1 MEPEEEGER
10 LRSLRMN
17 VPLQIF
23 VDTGGSEGGG
33 KTRGGR
39 ASPGL
44 RGSLGRSESAEARQ
58 RKRTREWLEGK
69 LGTRSSGSRVR
80 SASAGRDKRT
90 DMACRYWAVLFENLR
105 RAVDD
110 LYRTC
115 EGDESCIA
123 AREVV
128 MELENHKKE
137 FSDLIN
143 WLKLKTEYEN
153 TPGPQRP
160 TSLAWDIRK
169 TSPLGKVTIS
179 FELFWDKYSS
189 VVTTCPMDI
198 VCAFCST
205 QTLRI

>member
-1 MEPEEEGER
+1 M
-10 LRSLRMN
+10 
-17 VPLQIF
+17 
-23 VDTGGSEGGG
+23 
-33 KTRGGR
+33 
-39 ASPGL
+39 
-44 RGSLGRSESAEARQ
+44 
-58 RKRTREWLEGK
+58 
-69 LGTRSSGSRVR
+69 GTRSSGSRVR

-137 FSDLIN
+137 FNDLIN

-153 TPGPQRP
+153 TPGPKRP

-169 TSPLGKVTIS
+169 TSPLGKVTI
-179 FELFWDKYSS
+179 
-189 VVTTCPMDI
+189 
-198 VCAFCST
+198 
-205 QTLRI
+205 

>member
-10 LRSLRMN
+10 LRNLRMN

-23 VDTGGSEGGG
+23 VDTGGGSEAGG
-33 KTRGGR
+33 KARGGR
-39 ASPGL
+39 VSPGL
-44 RGSLGRSESAEARQ
+44 RGNLSRSESAEARQ

-69 LGTRSSGSRVR
+69 LVTRSSGSRVR

-169 TSPLGKVTIS
+169 TSPLGKVCV
-179 FELFWDKYSS
+179 LF
-189 VVTTCPMDI
+189 T
-198 VCAFCST
+198 F
-205 QTLRI
+205 

>member
-10 LRSLRMN
+10 LKSLRMN

-23 VDTGGSEGGG
+23 VDTSEAAG
-33 KTRGGR
+33 KSRGR
-39 ASPGL
+39 VSPGL
-44 RGSLGRSESAEARQ
+44 RGSLARSESAEARQ

-69 LGTRSSGSRVR
+69 LGTRSSGRVR

-137 FSDLIN
+137 FNDLIN

-169 TSPLGKVTIS
+169 TSPLGKVSHLEEIHWSDFITS
-179 FELFWDKYSS
+179 FF
-189 VVTTCPMDI
+189 
-198 VCAFCST
+198 
-205 QTLRI
+205 R